1 MTETTLQTA
10 GALLAPWARGTRT
23 PEPSRL
29 DVLIDAADLLP
40 AVTAMG
46 DAHWG
51 SLLAITALDRLG
63 EDEALAQDVRYR
75 RLVEAADAPASVAVL
90 EVLYFFGNGPAVVI
104 LRALVPRDGAS
115 VPSVC
120 GLIPAAGFF
129 ERELSEMFGVTVTGT
144 PDSRRLFLADDWP
157 ADVHPLR
164 KDFVPN
170 KNQT

>member
-29 DVLIDAADLLP
+29 DVLIDAADLLN
-40 AVTAMG
+40 AVKALG

-51 SLLAITALDRLG
+51 HLLAITALDHLG
-63 EDEALAQDVRYR
+63 KGQALAQDERYK
-75 RLVEAADAPASVAVL
+75 RLIEVSHAPADTAVL
-90 EVLYFFGNGPAVVI
+90 EALYFFGNGPAVVI
-104 LRALVPRDGAS
+104 LRALVPRDGAA

-120 GLIPAAGFF
+120 GVIPSAGFF
-129 ERELSEMFGVTVTGT
+129 ERELSEMFGVTVTDT
-144 PDSRRLFLADDWP
+144 PDPRRLFLADDWP

-164 KDFVPN
+164 KDFASSRN
-170 KNQT
+170 